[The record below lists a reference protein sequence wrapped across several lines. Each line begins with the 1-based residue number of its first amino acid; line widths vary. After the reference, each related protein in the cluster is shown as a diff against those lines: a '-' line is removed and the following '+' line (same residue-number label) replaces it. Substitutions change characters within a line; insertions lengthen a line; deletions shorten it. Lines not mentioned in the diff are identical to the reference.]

1 MIDHQLITC
10 DCGREVLDIDLH
22 ISPDGSQIRCENCHT
37 PPALAFLTTGTLA
50 DLKLGWE
57 IEKLDVHPDYL
68 IINGRKHFTL

>member
-1 MIDHQLITC
+1 MLDQLVRC
-10 DCGREVLDIDLH
+10 DCGREILDIDILVG
-22 ISPDGSQIRCENCHT
+22 PQGQLECENCHT